1 MNGIKK
7 STKNRGSQWYA
18 ESAHWPTQVTIREN
32 VCSVNVFKA
41 AHLFTVLFLGGQGNA
56 LSAL

>member
-7 STKNRGSQWYA
+7 SAKNRGSQWYA

-41 AHLFTVLFLGGQGNA
+41 AHLFTVLFLGGRVMH
-56 LSAL
+56 